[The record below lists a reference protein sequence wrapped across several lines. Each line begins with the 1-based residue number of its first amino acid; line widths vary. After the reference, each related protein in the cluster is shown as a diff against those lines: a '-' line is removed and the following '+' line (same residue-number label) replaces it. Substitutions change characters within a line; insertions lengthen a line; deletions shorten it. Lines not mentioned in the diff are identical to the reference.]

1 MANRGSRL
9 SFGACV
15 YIAVIVAAGA
25 LAVGGSVYDLLK
37 EPPSHQW
44 LVLAGL
50 AFLTGSFSIKL
61 PSINAR
67 ISVSEAFV
75 FAAVL
80 LFGPS
85 AATIIVT
92 LDAIILSS
100 WASSR
105 RHSKVRAAF
114 NICAAATAIWVA
126 AHLFRILLPHTPSS
140 PRLEEIII
148 PVAVLSASYFAINSF
163 FVAIA
168 VSYEKSSSPID
179 IWKQNF
185 A

>member
-1 MANRGSRL
+1 MPHRTERL
-9 SFGACV
+9 SLGARV
-15 YIAVIVAAGA
+15 YIAAIVTAGT
-25 LAVGGSVYDLLK
+25 LAVGRSVYELIAA
-37 EPPSHQW
+37 PPSPQW
-44 LVLAGL
+44 LFLAGL

-61 PSINAR
+61 PSVNAR

-114 NICAAATAIWVA
+114 NICAAASAIWVA
-126 AHLFRILLPHTPSS
+126 AHLFRVLLPQTPTA
-140 PRLEEIII
+140 PRLEEIIF
-148 PVAVLSASYFAINSF
+148 PVIVLSATYFAVNSF
-163 FVAIA
+163 FI
-168 VSYEKSSSPID
+168 
-179 IWKQNF
+179 
-185 A
+185 